1 MGRALARART
11 SRPPSKS
18 ATAAWLVEVSIPK
31 TRKGESAV
39 ARKLVQCNGGRCK
52 LELVP
57 SILPRFDFRADFGV
71 ATDTGSKR
79 ASNEDAYLVAPQTA
93 LFAVADGMGGHRA
106 GEVAARI
113 AIEEVAAALGNPSA
127 IRAVERYVTNAGLE
141 SRRKVL
147 AILRRAVEQANARVR
162 REALDNP
169 DYSGMGTTLDVVWL
183 ARDHAFIAHAGDG
196 RVYLARARAVLQ
208 LTHDHTLAARQS
220 RAPGG
225 LGITV
230 AEAPTSSGVTNAL
243 GLSDVV
249 EVDTLFVDL
258 GPRDRLLLCT
268 DGVHGQLEGEQEI
281 SDLIRTGSPDVTA
294 RAFIQRAG
302 RGGRDNATAVV
313 VEIADR
319 FVKRPDRDRGLS
331 PGDLESARQ
340 SPLLVDLPLPLA
352 LTALSAAVEI
362 EVAPRAVIPR
372 AIASDLVAYIVL
384 EGTVQHPDGRSV
396 GPGALLYPES
406 LLGVWGQAGPPVA
419 EQTSRLLRVRA
430 DDFAEICSEP
440 RFAAELY
447 RRLAAHMARLAVKVS
462 ARPGGTPAPG
472 GMQLPKPPGT

>member
-1 MGRALARART
+1 
-11 SRPPSKS
+11 
-18 ATAAWLVEVSIPK
+18 
-31 TRKGESAV
+31 
-39 ARKLVQCNGGRCK
+39 
-52 LELVP
+52 VP

-79 ASNEDAYLVAPQTA
+79 TDNEDAYAVRPEIA

-106 GEVAARI
+106 GEVAARV
-113 AIEEVAAALGNPSA
+113 AIEETVTALSSPSA
-127 IRAVERYVTNAGLE
+127 IRAVERYVANAGLE

-147 AILRRAVEQANARVR
+147 AFLRRAVEQANARIR
-162 REALDNP
+162 REALENP

-196 RVYLARARAVLQ
+196 RVYLARSRAVLQ
-208 LTHDHTLAARQS
+208 LTHDHTLAS
-220 RAPGG
+220 RTSRTPDG

-230 AEAPTSSGVTNAL
+230 SEPSAGSGVTNAL
-243 GLSDVV
+243 GLSDAVQ
-249 EVDTLFVDL
+249 VDTLFVDL

-281 SDLIRTGSPDVTA
+281 SELVRTGSPEATA
-294 RAFIQRAG
+294 RALIVRAG
-302 RGGRDNATAVV
+302 EGGRDNATAVV

-331 PGDLESARQ
+331 PADLESARQ

-362 EVAPRAVIPR
+362 EVATGTSVPR
-372 AIASDLVAYIVL
+372 AIANDLVAYIVL
-384 EGTVQHPDGRSV
+384 EGVVRHPDGRAV
-396 GPGALLYPES
+396 GPGALLFPES
-406 LLGVWGQAGPPVA
+406 LVGVWGHAGPPIA

-440 RFAAELY
+440 RYASELY
-447 RRLAAHMARLAVKVS
+447 RRLAAHMARLAIK
-462 ARPGGTPAPG
+462 AGGGPGGTPAPG
-472 GMQLPKPPGT
+472 ALHLPKPPG

>member
-1 MGRALARART
+1 
-11 SRPPSKS
+11 
-18 ATAAWLVEVSIPK
+18 
-31 TRKGESAV
+31 
-39 ARKLVQCNGGRCK
+39 
-52 LELVP
+52 VP
-57 SILPRFDFRADFGV
+57 SILPRFDFRAEHGV

-79 ASNEDAYLVAPQTA
+79 SSNEDAYVVAPEFA

-106 GEVAARI
+106 GEVASRLAC
-113 AIEEVAAALGNPSA
+113 EEILSALSSSTA
-127 IRAVERYVTNAGLE
+127 IRAVERYVSNAGLE

-147 AILRRAVEQANARVR
+147 SFLRRAVEQANARIR

-196 RVYLARARAVLQ
+196 RVYLARSRAVLQ

-220 RAPGG
+220 RAPDG
-225 LGITV
+225 LAITV
-230 AEAPTSSGVTNAL
+230 AEGGSSAAGSGVTNAL
-243 GLSDVV
+243 GLSDAVQ
-249 EVDTLFVDL
+249 VDTLFVDL

-281 SDLIRTGSPDVTA
+281 SELVRTGTPDASA
-294 RAFIQRAG
+294 RAMIQRAG
-302 RGGRDNATAVV
+302 EGGRDNATAIV

-331 PGDLESARQ
+331 PGDLENARQ

-362 EVAPRAVIPR
+362 EMAPGATIPR
-372 AIASDLVAYIVL
+372 AIANDLVAYIVL
-384 EGTVQHPDGRSV
+384 EGLVKHTDGRSV

-406 LLGVWGQAGPPVA
+406 LVGVWGQAAAPSA

-447 RRLAAHMARLAVKVS
+447 RRLAAHLARLAVKTGG
-462 ARPGGTPAPG
+462 APGGTPAPG
-472 GMQLPKPPGT
+472 AFQPPRPSST

>member
-1 MGRALARART
+1 M
-11 SRPPSKS
+11 
-18 ATAAWLVEVSIPK
+18 
-31 TRKGESAV
+31 
-39 ARKLVQCNGGRCK
+39 
-52 LELVP
+52 P
-57 SILPRFDFRADFGV
+57 SILPRFDFRAEFGS

-79 ASNEDAYLVAPQTA
+79 SGNEDAFAVKPELA

-113 AIEEVAAALGNPSA
+113 AVEETIAALSSPSA
-127 IRAVERYVTNAGLE
+127 LRAVERYVSNAGLD

-147 AILRRAVEQANARVR
+147 AFLRRAVEQANARIR
-162 REALDNP
+162 REALENP

-196 RVYLARARAVLQ
+196 RVYLARSRAVLQ
-208 LTHDHTLAARQS
+208 LTHDHTLASRPS
-220 RAPGG
+220 RAPDG

-230 AEAPTSSGVTNAL
+230 NEPNVGSGITNAL
-243 GLSDVV
+243 GLSDAVQ
-249 EVDTLFVDL
+249 VDTLFVDL

-268 DGVHGQLEGEQEI
+268 DGVHGQLDGEHEI
-281 SDLIRTGSPDVTA
+281 SDLVRSGSPESTA
-294 RAFIQRAG
+294 RALILRAG
-302 RGGRDNATAVV
+302 EGGRDNATAIVI
-313 VEIADR
+313 EIADR

-331 PGDLESARQ
+331 PTDLESARQ

-362 EVAPRAVIPR
+362 EVPGGSSVPRS
-372 AIASDLVAYIVL
+372 IANDLVSYIVL
-384 EGTVQHPDGRSV
+384 EGVVKHPDGRAV

-406 LLGVWGQAGPPVA
+406 LVGVWGHAGPPIA
-419 EQTSRLLRVRA
+419 DQTARLLRVRA

-447 RRLAAHMARLAVKVS
+447 RRLAAHLARLAIK
-462 ARPGGTPAPG
+462 AGAPPGGTPAPG
-472 GMQLPKPPGT
+472 VLTPPKTS